1 MTEKELVVIA
11 IVIIYI
17 VLSLSFHY
25 KTYKMYLE
33 EKKKN
38 DDKQK

>member
-1 MTEKELVVIA
+1 MIEREIIVIA
-11 IVIIYI
+11 IVYI
-17 VLSLSFHY
+17 ALSLRFHY

-38 DDKQK
+38 DDK

>member
-1 MTEKELVVIA
+1 MIEKEIIVIA
-11 IVIIYI
+11 IVYI
-17 VLSLSFHY
+17 VLSLIFHY

-38 DDKQK
+38 DDK